1 MELDCSALARP
12 RRTIVVYMGL
22 LGLPTLCRE
31 LIAHSLPPTTP
42 AAIVQQGTTSRQ
54 RIVSATL
61 STLPEQP
68 AVEALEPPTLIIV
81 GKVVRLQSTL
91 AWFVPA
97 PTSVAVV
104 AAG

>member
-1 MELDCSALARP
+1 MELDWSALARP

-54 RIVSATL
+54 RIVST
-61 STLPEQP
+61 TLPEQP
-68 AVEALEPPTLIIV
+68 AVAALEPPTLIIV
-81 GKVVRLQSTL
+81 GKVVRLQSTVS
-91 AWFVPA
+91 WFVRA
-97 PTSVAVV
+97 PTSVAGV